1 MCIRDSIYVYSQIL
15 VILENYTY
23 LCMRNPQPIAQ
34 HGLKMF
40 LVLLFSCVVEIENVI
55 ENPNTPRDL

>member
-1 MCIRDSIYVYSQIL
+1 MYHLYVYVYSQIL
-15 VILENYTY
+15 VILQNFTY
-23 LCMRNPQPIAQ
+23 LCMYNPPPITQ